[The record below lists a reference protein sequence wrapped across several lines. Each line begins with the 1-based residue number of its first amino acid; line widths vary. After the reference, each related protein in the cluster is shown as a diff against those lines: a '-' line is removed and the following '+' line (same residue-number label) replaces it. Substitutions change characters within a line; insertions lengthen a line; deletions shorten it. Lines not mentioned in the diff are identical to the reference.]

1 MPFWLKKKMSG
12 PANQRPTDGTAGVR
26 IIITE
31 HARKR
36 LRDMRQDKITAE
48 DIIEAAGGIPGHIPT
63 ATRFRGFFARSGRMF
78 DIVAK
83 DIPGGRLVITIIG
96 K

>member
-1 MPFWLKKKMSG
+1 M
-12 PANQRPTDGTAGVR
+12 R

-36 LRDMRQDKITAE
+36 LKDMRQDKITTQ
-48 DIIEAAGGIPGHIPT
+48 DIIIAAKEIPGRIPA
-63 ATRFRGFFARSGRMF
+63 ATRFRGFFAKSGRMF

-83 DIPGGRLVITIIG
+83 DITNGRLVITIIG

>member
-1 MPFWLKKKMSG
+1 M
-12 PANQRPTDGTAGVR
+12 RV
-26 IIITE
+26 IITE

-36 LRDMRQDKITAE
+36 LKDMRQEKITAN
-48 DIIEAAGGIPGHIPT
+48 DIIVAATGIPGKVPT
-63 ATRFRGFFARSGRMF
+63 ATRFRGFFARSGRVF

-83 DIPGGRLVITIIG
+83 DIPDGRLVITIIG

>member
-1 MPFWLKKKMSG
+1 MK
-12 PANQRPTDGTAGVR
+12 V
-26 IIITE
+26 IITE

-36 LRDMRQDKITAE
+36 LKDLRQEKIIVS
-48 DIIEAAGGIPGHIPT
+48 DINSAASGIPGRIAT
-63 ATRFRGFFARSGRMF
+63 ATRFRGFFAKSGRMF

>member
-1 MPFWLKKKMSG
+1 M
-12 PANQRPTDGTAGVR
+12 RV
-26 IIITE
+26 IVTE
-31 HARKR
+31 HAHKR
-36 LRDMRQDKITAE
+36 LRDLRQEKITPG
-48 DIIEAAGGIPGHIPT
+48 DITSAAGGIPGRIPT
-63 ATRFRGFFARSGRMF
+63 ATRFRGFIARSGRVF

>member
-1 MPFWLKKKMSG
+1 MK
-12 PANQRPTDGTAGVR
+12 V
-26 IIITE
+26 IITE

-36 LRDMRQDKITAE
+36 LRDLRQEKITVT
-48 DIIEAAGGIPGHIPT
+48 DIVNAASGLPGRIPT
-63 ATRFRGFFARSGRMF
+63 ATRFRGFFSKSGRVF
-78 DIVAK
+78 DLVAK

>member
-1 MPFWLKKKMSG
+1 M
-12 PANQRPTDGTAGVR
+12 RV
-26 IIITE
+26 IITS
-31 HARKR
+31 HAKKR
-36 LRDMRQDKITAE
+36 LRDHRQGSLTIDDIITA
-48 DIIEAAGGIPGHIPT
+48 AQLIPGSIPT
-63 ATRFRGFFARSGRMF
+63 ATRFRGFFAKSGRIF

>member
-1 MPFWLKKKMSG
+1 M
-12 PANQRPTDGTAGVR
+12 RV
-26 IIITE
+26 IITE

-36 LRDMRQDKITAE
+36 LRNLRQEKITGA
-48 DIIEAAGGIPGHIPT
+48 DIVNAAREIPGKILT
-63 ATRFRGFFARSGRMF
+63 ATRFRGFFAKSGRVF

-83 DIPGGRLVITIIG
+83 DIPGGRLVITVIG

>member
-1 MPFWLKKKMSG
+1 MTQIS
-12 PANQRPTDGTAGVR
+12 V
-26 IIITE
+26 IITE

-36 LRDMRQDKITAE
+36 LRDLRQDKITLE
-48 DIIEAAGGIPGHIPT
+48 DIIDAATNIPGQIPT
-63 ATRFRGFFARSGRMF
+63 ATRFRGFFSRSGRMF

-83 DIPGGRLVITIIG
+83 DIPGGRLVITVIG

>member
-1 MPFWLKKKMSG
+1 MVT
-12 PANQRPTDGTAGVR
+12 NV
-26 IIITE
+26 IITE

-36 LRDMRQDKITAE
+36 LRDYRQDKITIV
-48 DIIEAAGGIPGHIPT
+48 DIINASNGIPGRIPT
-63 ATRFRGFFARSGRMF
+63 ATRFRGFFAKSGRMF

-83 DIPGGRLVITIIG
+83 DISSGRLVITVIG